1 MGKRDRQRR
10 RQSGSSTTDKLAA
23 PATTYTDEQSG
34 ELELRGALPATARN
48 EYAATLSGGL
58 NQEDAWQRATEL
70 LFEKLAV
77 SWTIAGLRIERQK
90 ELIGRY
96 RMASAQERQFV
107 RDSLRAHLSDNFP
120 EMQTP

>member
-10 RQSGSSTTDKLAA
+10 RQSGSAPRDQLAA
-23 PATTYTDEQSG
+23 PSTTYSDEQAG
-34 ELELRGALPATARN
+34 QLELRGALSAAARN

-58 NQEDAWQRATEL
+58 SQEDAWQRATEL
-70 LFEKLAV
+70 LFEKLTV
-77 SWTIAGLRIERQK
+77 SWTIAGLRLERQK

-96 RMASAQERQFV
+96 RMASARERQFV

-120 EMQTP
+120 EMQAP

>member
-1 MGKRDRQRR
+1 VGKRDRQRR
-10 RQSGSSTTDKLAA
+10 RQSGADTTDKLAA
-23 PATTYTDEQSG
+23 PHTTYTDEQSG
-34 ELELRGALPATARN
+34 ELELRDALSAAARN
-48 EYAATLSGGL
+48 EYAAALSGGL
-58 NQEDAWQRATEL
+58 NQEDAWQRAAEL

-96 RMASAQERQFV
+96 RMASARERQFV

-120 EMQTP
+120 EMQAP